1 MIRIRLNSPSPAPSA
16 ARGRQR
22 GFTVVEVIIAIIV
35 LTVGI
40 LGLMTTAALVT
51 RMIATGQRAALA
63 TAFTAQVMEEQ
74 RLLATPI
81 ATAPCNPAMRVAGF
95 RDLNR
100 GSILV
105 ARVIWWWVQAPAPN
119 LNSNTWQLKV
129 ATLRLSSAGRWKVD
143 YTETSISC
151 MQ

>member
-1 MIRIRLNSPSPAPSA
+1 MIRINLRSPSPQERVPTHE
-16 ARGRQR
+16 R

-51 RMIATGQRAALA
+51 RMIATGQRAAMA
-63 TAFTAQVMEEQ
+63 SAFTAQVMEEQ
-74 RLLATPI
+74 RLRATPTP
-81 ATAPCNPAMRVAGF
+81 TAPCNAAMRVPGY
-95 RDLNR
+95 RDLYR
-100 GSILV
+100 GSVLV
-105 ARVIWWWVQAPAPN
+105 ARAIWWWQLSPGNN